1 MTRGGRSGAAPAA
14 PSIDTSGTAPPAIG
28 TTKKK
33 KNNPKT
39 KHQKNPTTNKTKPKP
54 RANVHKE
61 KKTNKPQSPQREEQ
75 TRRNAGLR
83 GTPSLRLR
91 SPRPAQLRFRGG
103 RPCPTPAPLPPPPS
117 RAAPQA
123 APPPAR
129 PSPVPCPRAAPGPGA
144 VRCGAAGGGE
154 RPPRPRLPRE
164 VGAVRCVVPSQIAR
178 NPSVPLVFGCKSSYM
193 PSYVPVPT
201 AGAVSH
207 GSPVTRC

>member
-129 PSPVPCPRAAPGPGA
+129 PSPVPCPRAAPSPGA
-144 VRCGAAGGGE
+144 VRCGEVRPEEGSGRLGPDSRGRWVLCAAWF
-154 RPPRPRLPRE
+154 PRRLPEILLFRWFLD
-164 VGAVRCVVPSQIAR
+164 VSHHTCRHTCPSQRLAQ
-178 NPSVPLVFGCKSSYM
+178 C
-193 PSYVPVPT
+193 PT
-201 AGAVSH
+201 AAL
-207 GSPVTRC
+207 